1 MTMQATGLPT
11 LVPFIPDNAPFNDD
25 QRAWLNGFLAGIFS
39 SAQPAIA
46 TEAPLSLKIAV
57 LYASQSGT
65 AEGLA
70 RKVVKELKS
79 KGHIASLI
87 SLEGYTPATL
97 AEERYAILIASTY
110 GDGDAPDAV
119 KPFYEKLCIEHFPRY
134 QDLSY
139 AVLALG
145 DSHYEHFCKFGIDL
159 DNKLDSLGAVR
170 LHDRVDCDIDLDDA
184 FVSWKQGLYS
194 RLESIVSTRPV
205 KNAPSVAI
213 KTAPPVAKPAATDN
227 NASAY
232 TRENPFLAPLVDK
245 HPLTREVSSK
255 LTMHMAFSIA
265 DSNLKYEAGDAC
277 GVVPQNDHRLVE
289 DIITTL
295 NFSPQAPVQLPKSGA
310 TTLVD
315 ALINHLQITRLTRKM
330 IEAYATIGNCKPLF
344 GLLIPEQQT
353 HLEKYTYDRGLIDL
367 LHDYPDVLHDPADL
381 VAMLPKLAPRL
392 YSISS
397 SPYAHANEIHTTV
410 AVVRYRS
417 HNRERGGVC
426 STLLAD
432 RTATGERRA
441 IYIQPNKKFRLPQQS
456 DAPIIMIGPGTGIAP
471 FRAFLHQ
478 RRALSATGKNWLFF
492 GERSAATDF
501 LYRDELESMLN
512 DKHLTHLDLA
522 FSRDQEHKVYVQD
535 KMLEQAPRFWSWL
548 QDGASIYVCGDAAR
562 MAKDVDA
569 TLHSIVAKHGNFDAE
584 AATEY
589 VQTLKDD
596 HRYHRDVY

>member
-1 MTMQATGLPT
+1 MTMQTTSPT
-11 LVPFIPDNAPFNDD
+11 LVPYIPDNAPFDND

-65 AEGLA
+65 SEGLA
-70 RKVVKELKS
+70 RKVAKDLKS

-87 SLEGYTPATL
+87 SLEGYTPAAL

-170 LHDRVDCDIDLDDA
+170 LHDRIDCDVDLDDA
-184 FVSWKQGLYS
+184 FVNWKQGLYS
-194 RLESIVSTRPV
+194 RLESIVSTRPA
-205 KNAPSVAI
+205 KNTPLPSTKTIAPTP
-213 KTAPPVAKPAATDN
+213 KTIASETST
-227 NASAY
+227 SAY

-245 HPLTREVSSK
+245 HALTREVSSK

-277 GVVPQNDHRLVE
+277 GVVPQNDHQLVN
-289 DIITTL
+289 DIITML
-295 NFSPQAPVQLPKSGA
+295 NFSPQAPVQLPKAGT
-310 TTLVD
+310 TTLID
-315 ALINHLQITRLTRKM
+315 ALTNHLQITRLTRKM

-344 GLLIPEQQT
+344 GLLVPEQQA

-367 LHDYPDVLHDPADL
+367 IHDYPGVLHNPADL

-397 SPYAHANEIHTTV
+397 SPYAHAGEIHTTV
-410 AVVRYRS
+410 AIVRYRS

-432 RTATGERRA
+432 RTNTGERRA

-501 LYRDELESMLN
+501 LYRDELESMLS

-522 FSRDQEHKVYVQD
+522 FSRDQDHKVYVQD

-569 TLHSIVAKHGNFDAE
+569 TLHAIVAQQGNLDSE

>member
-1 MTMQATGLPT
+1 MTMQTTGLPT
-11 LVPFIPDNAPFNDD
+11 LVPFIPDNAPFSDD

-39 SAQPAIA
+39 SAQPAIV

-70 RKVVKELKS
+70 RKVAKDLKS

-87 SLEGYTPATL
+87 SLEGYTPAAL

-145 DSHYEHFCKFGIDL
+145 DSHYEHFCKFGVDL

-170 LHDRVDCDIDLDDA
+170 LHDRVDCDVDLDEA
-184 FVSWKQGLYS
+184 FTSWKQGLYS

-205 KNAPSVAI
+205 KNTQSAPIKLTAPS
-213 KTAPPVAKPAATDN
+213 AKSAATDN
-227 NASAY
+227 SNSTY

-277 GVVPQNDHRLVE
+277 GVVPQNDHQLVD
-289 DIITTL
+289 DIITML
-295 NFSPQAPVQLPKSGA
+295 NFSPQAPVQLPKSGT
-310 TTLVD
+310 TTLID
-315 ALINHLQITRLTRKM
+315 ALTNHLQITRLTRKM

-344 GLLIPEQQT
+344 GLLVPEQQA

-367 LHDYPDVLHDPADL
+367 LHDYPGVLHNPADL

-397 SPYAHANEIHTTV
+397 SPYAHTGEIHTTI
-410 AVVRYRS
+410 AVVRYRA

-432 RTATGERRA
+432 RTTPGERRA

-456 DAPIIMIGPGTGIAP
+456 DAPIIMIGPSPISISPSHATRSTRSTCRTRCSSRP
-471 FRAFLHQ
+471 RASGHGCKTEP
-478 RRALSATGKNWLFF
+478 AST
-492 GERSAATDF
+492 SAATPP
-501 LYRDELESMLN
+501 
-512 DKHLTHLDLA
+512 A
-522 FSRDQEHKVYVQD
+522 WP
-535 KMLEQAPRFWSWL
+535 KMSTPPST
-548 QDGASIYVCGDAAR
+548 ASSQN
-562 MAKDVDA
+562 KA
-569 TLHSIVAKHGNFDAE
+569 TSTPKQQPN
-584 AATEY
+584 TC
-589 VQTLKDD
+589 
-596 HRYHRDVY
+596 RR